1 MHTGTWW
8 KDQREPDDL
17 EDLDLDEKIMT
28 QKKWDEVV
36 DWIDLAQDKDE
47 WWGFMNMVMKFSSP

>member
-8 KDQREPDDL
+8 KDQRETDDL